1 MAGSVSSRSV
11 HKAVQQ
17 VSGKLL
23 EGLLSGRATKWC
35 SRPGAVLRGIA
46 TSDDFRLRL
55 CENACSNEVDKK
67 PTSQIALYAFF
78 LTGAMVR
85 RFLNFMLERVFT
97 QPRLIVAACHG
108 TTNDCFSVE
117 QSLVVNLYC
126 LVCFVSTCWL
136 IKLGDV

>member
-1 MAGSVSSRSV
+1 MAESAISVKPP
-11 HKAVQQ
+11 KAVAGWFAAASDRQL
-17 VSGKLL
+17 G
-23 EGLLSGRATKWC
+23 GATTIAC
-35 SRPGAVLRGIA
+35 VRPGAVLRGIA

-126 LVCFVSTCWL
+126 LVCFVSTCWP